1 MVDHFAIFA
10 GYRGIQPVF
19 VANYRDGVKEVS
31 QLEMNE
37 FLKTLEPVR
46 VDRFLGT
53 EEQRLLA
60 VDRAISRIGEKAY
73 NYVANNCEHFKNFV
87 QWGEN
92 YSKQVDTAGGVSI
105 GLGIGVGIAAI
116 ATENPKAGAV
126 AAGLLL
132 AGLLLKSHGGND
144 Y

>member
-1 MVDHFAIFA
+1 M
-10 GYRGIQPVF
+10 
-19 VANYRDGVKEVS
+19 
-31 QLEMNE
+31 
-37 FLKTLEPVR
+37 
-46 VDRFLGT
+46 
-53 EEQRLLA
+53 
-60 VDRAISRIGEKAY
+60 
-73 NYVANNCEHFKNFV
+73 
-87 QWGEN
+87 GEN